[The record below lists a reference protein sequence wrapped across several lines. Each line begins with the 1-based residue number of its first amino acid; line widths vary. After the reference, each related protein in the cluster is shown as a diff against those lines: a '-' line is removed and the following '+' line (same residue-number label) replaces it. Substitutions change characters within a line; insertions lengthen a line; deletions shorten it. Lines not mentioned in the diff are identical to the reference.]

1 MKKTFLIFLAAA
13 FAVILTV
20 RLSLAADSG
29 APAQMTFDAPNDM
42 KVAVKMIGPYAQ
54 DTDLQIICV
63 FKHKS
68 DGDTYVAAM
77 KDLDDKVGGLLST
90 LRNRREFVGELG
102 ETILFNPP
110 AGSIVPPRL
119 LVIGLGPES
128 DLSLETLRL
137 VGRAAL
143 REAVSLKAKHVSFAP
158 TIRDQ
163 GNVAL
168 DVGQGDKAV
177 IENVILAYD
186 TEKRLQQQ
194 NLAEKF
200 GIADWTIEAG
210 PAFFDSVVKQVSEGI
225 ESMTAVLVQRNAA
238 PYSSAKKQ

>member
-90 LRNRREFVGELG
+90 LRNRREFVGNSGKRFSLILPPGPLCRRACSSLVSDRNLTFHWRHCGWLG
-102 ETILFNPP
+102 VQLY
-110 AGSIVPPRL
+110 
-119 LVIGLGPES
+119 
-128 DLSLETLRL
+128 
-137 VGRAAL
+137 
-143 REAVSLKAKHVSFAP
+143 AK
-158 TIRDQ
+158 R
-163 GNVAL
+163 
-168 DVGQGDKAV
+168 
-177 IENVILAYD
+177 
-186 TEKRLQQQ
+186 
-194 NLAEKF
+194 
-200 GIADWTIEAG
+200 
-210 PAFFDSVVKQVSEGI
+210 
-225 ESMTAVLVQRNAA
+225 
-238 PYSSAKKQ
+238 